1 MLSPENTT
9 IIIIGIFVLYAVII
23 PILDKVKWF
32 KDFIS
37 LRWLTVL
44 LYLTAMIAV
53 ILDFNHL
60 QTETRNIVIIGSIIL
75 SAIFVLVRSL
85 EKINFQRLDHI
96 KTELEYKDLK
106 TKIEIKNKESNENNN
121 TTNNNSDD
129 INTTKND

>member
-9 IIIIGIFVLYAVII
+9 IVILGIFVLYAVII
-23 PILDKVKWF
+23 PILDKCKWF
-32 KDFIS
+32 KNFIS

-53 ILDFNHL
+53 ILDFSHL

-96 KTELEYKDLK
+96 RTELEFKDLK
-106 TKIEIKNKESNENNN
+106 TKIEIKNKENENNN
-121 TTNNNSDD
+121 TTINNSDN
-129 INTTKND
+129 INIIKND

>member
-121 TTNNNSDD
+121 TTIHNSDD
-129 INTTKND
+129 INTIKND

>member
-23 PILDKVKWF
+23 PILDKSKWF
-32 KDFIS
+32 KEFIS

-44 LYLTAMIAV
+44 LFLTAMIAV

-60 QTETRNIVIIGSIIL
+60 QTETRNIIIIGSIIL

-96 KTELEYKDLK
+96 KTELEYKNLK
-106 TKIEIKNKESNENNN
+106 TKIEIKNKESNETTN
-121 TTNNNSDD
+121 TTINHSDD